1 MAAPLLDNLPIFYTI
16 GRRGKPNLLVTLM
29 TKNLEGSSLELA
41 SSIVIDTDL
50 ELSKRRLMDLKKSDP
65 DSTRDCVIVQVYVNN
80 TGKIVYD
87 PEPPEEVEKSQTAQN
102 GFIGFSSHTL
112 LDPDKVEEA
121 WKMVPEY
128 TPRKPDHVEI
138 KEKKS
143 SFLEKLKKILF

>member
-1 MAAPLLDNLPIFYTI
+1 MTAPLLDNLPIFYTI

-50 ELSKRRLMDLKKSDP
+50 DLAKRRLMDLKKSDP

-87 PEPPEEVEKSQTAQN
+87 PEPPEEVSKSALAQTEFT
-102 GFIGFSSHTL
+102 GFWNQSL
-112 LDPDKVEEA
+112 LDPDKVEKA
-121 WKMVPEY
+121 WKSVPEY
-128 TPRKPDHVEI
+128 TPPKRDPIELPDKKPGFF
-138 KEKKS
+138 EKI
-143 SFLEKLKKILF
+143 KKILF